1 VYASSLESCCEIYF
15 NYVGRLAIDLL
26 DPDNKLDE
34 LANQIVSRFISIYS
48 LRFVG
53 AVVTGQQSFTVKFMR
68 FFLAYNFPLT
78 SFSGSASV
86 YRTYGYR

>member
-26 DPDNKLDE
+26 DLDKKLDE

-53 AVVTGQQSFTVKFMR
+53 AVVTGQQSFAVKFVR
-68 FFLAYNFPLT
+68 FFLAYNFSLT
-78 SFSGSASV
+78 SSASV